1 MVNALLELGI
11 GWFLTYKVV
20 RIIGAK
26 GNFAMA
32 IKIIGV
38 LLMIGGVVS
47 LAHSILR
54 F

>member
-1 MVNALLELGI
+1 MANALLELGI

-26 GNFAMA
+26 GNYAII

-47 LAHSILR
+47 LAHLILR

>member
-1 MVNALLELGI
+1 MVNTLLELGI

-26 GNFAMA
+26 GNFAMV

-47 LAHSILR
+47 LAHSMLR

>member
-11 GWFLTYKVV
+11 GWILTYKVV

-26 GNFAMA
+26 GNFAML

-38 LLMIGGVVS
+38 LLMIGGIVS
-47 LAHSILR
+47 LVHSTLR